1 MKEGTFKGEL
11 VIGRIVISLLLVFFV
26 VLTPWWLYVS
36 LLVFF
41 IFFFSRYYEALFLG
55 VLIDSLYGPSVMLH
69 FPAFFTVS
77 IAILL
82 VISIS
87 FRGKLFR

>member
-1 MKEGTFKGEL
+1 MKEDPFKREL
-11 VIGRIVISLLLVFFV
+11 MVGRIIISLLLVFFV
-26 VLTPWWLYVS
+26 VLTPWWLYIS
-36 LLVFF
+36 LIVFF

-55 VLIDSLYGPSVMLH
+55 VLIDSLYGHSVFLH